1 MNINVKVSGI
11 DETLKQFGKWTGQ
24 AYAKDIDKVSETYAR
39 KMAKESAAKA
49 PIAPAPEGGSL
60 RASIAESPQ
69 PGETLGEWTYG
80 SDLPY
85 ARRQEYEHKS
95 RKGFIREVVW
105 NNRDK
110 YREAVRKAV
119 LDE

>member
-1 MNINVKVSGI
+1 MNINVKAEGI
-11 DETLKQFGKWTGQ
+11 EEVMAKFGKWTKQ
-24 AYAKDIDKVSETYAR
+24 AYAKDIDKISEAYAHQ
-39 KMAKESAAKA
+39 MAKESARKA
-49 PIAPAPEGGSL
+49 PYDTGALINSILASPE
-60 RASIAESPQ
+60 
-69 PGETLGEWTYG
+69 PGEFLGEWTYG

-85 ARRQEYEHKS
+85 ARRQEYEHSS

-110 YREAVRKAV
+110 YSEAVRKAV